1 MNYGELMI
9 RRRIIAGKDKR
20 TIAHK
25 LGHSAGLSHVGLPK
39 DMNNVMMQS
48 WRIQVKI
55 HLKHFF

>member
-1 MNYGELMI
+1 MI